1 MPLNVIHQNRINA
14 VTENGNTVVGFSHEN
29 TIKMGAAEDVTVLAY
44 VRSSYPAIY
53 NHVVQ
58 CANHLTES
66 LNGKQ
71 EKRSMRGGRLLLYRY
86 MVLLALLLSFG
97 FGIASIDVKPCATVP
112 FVLSFIHIDLA
123 IYNINVFLSNR
134 PLLHPL
140 LAHRVP
146 AESLPNKNFMN
157 NFFRIPITHDRNI
170 TLCGA
175 TLQPEEILTVFKMST
190 TQTNHITILLYTD
203 GYLRHLKFP
212 KECIVHLILFLIM
225 FFLAISFVVTTR
237 S

>member
-14 VTENGNTVVGFSHEN
+14 VTENGNTIVGVIDEK
-29 TIKMGAAEDVTVLAY
+29 TIEMGAPVDVSVLTH

-53 NHVVQ
+53 NHGVRS
-58 CANHLTES
+58 ANHLNHSVNE
-66 LNGKQ
+66 KQ
-71 EKRSMRGGRLLLYRY
+71 KRSMRGGHLFLYRY
-86 MVLLALLLSFG
+86 MVLLALLLSIG

-112 FVLSFIHIDLA
+112 FVLSFIHIGLA
-123 IYNINVFLSNR
+123 IYNIHVFLSNR
-134 PLLHPL
+134 PLLPPL

-146 AESLPNKNFMN
+146 AESLPNKNFVN
-157 NFFRIPITHDRNI
+157 YFYKIPMTHSRNI

-175 TLQPEEILTVFKMST
+175 TLQPEEILTVFNMNT
-190 TQTNHITILLYTD
+190 THTNDITILLYTD